1 MKKRLLVF
9 LMILTVL
16 SMVMSGCSASG
27 NTSGEAVESTDAVAT
42 EETTATDSEEV
53 AYKIGVVTPTL
64 STSED
69 EYRAAENM
77 VAKYGDMIK
86 HITLPESFNTEIETG
101 ISQIVSLADDP
112 QMKAIVVISGQ
123 SGLLP
128 ALQKVEEIRPD
139 IITITA
145 PIWDD
150 PDMMSKYVDINL
162 DTNWV
167 KRGETI
173 AQKAHD
179 MGAKTL
185 IHYSFPTHMAKEV
198 IVKRHD
204 MMKATAE
211 KLGMEFVDVTTPDPQ
226 TGDGPAVMQQF
237 LREDIP
243 RQIAKYG
250 ADTNIFGTNC
260 PMYDVI
266 IDEALKEKFIV
277 AEQCC
282 PTPTQ
287 AFPTVMGLEIAP
299 EDSGNFD
306 LINRMISE
314 KAAEEGMTGR
324 LSGWPVPVTV
334 LVPEYAI
341 ELAKKMIEDPDFDA
355 KSIESHEQF
364 AEEVTG
370 FKVFFD
376 RLNPDMD
383 NYFVIIMDSIFY

>member
-1 MKKRLLVF
+1 MKNKHLVLFLIFALLAFSIV
-9 LMILTVL
+9 
-16 SMVMSGCSASG
+16 GCSSNKSADTSETASASE
-27 NTSGEAVESTDAVAT
+27 TVKEEST
-42 EETTATDSEEV
+42 
-53 AYKIGVVTPTL
+53 YKIGVVTPTL

-112 QMKAIVVISGQ
+112 DMKAIVVISGQ

-150 PDMMSKYVDINL
+150 PDMMSKYVDVNL
-162 DTNWV
+162 DTDWV

-173 AQKAHD
+173 AKKAQK
-179 MGAKTL
+179 MGANTL

-204 MMKATAE
+204 QMKATAE
-211 KLGMEFVDVTTPDPQ
+211 ELGMEFVDITTPDPQ
-226 TGDGPAVMQQF
+226 TGDGPSVMQQF

-250 ADTNIFGTNC
+250 NDTNIFGTNC

-266 IDEALKEKFIV
+266 IDEALKEKYIV

-287 AFPTVMGLEIAP
+287 AFPTVMGLEISK
-299 EDSGNFD
+299 EDSGNYD
-306 LINRMISE
+306 LINKMISE
-314 KAAEEGMTGR
+314 KAAEHDMTGK

-334 LVPEYAI
+334 LVPEYAV
-341 ELAKKMIEDPDFDA
+341 ELAKKMIDDPEFDVKDLA
-355 KSIESHEQF
+355 SHEAF
-364 AEEVTG
+364 AEEITG
-370 FKVFFD
+370 YKVFFNK
-376 RLNPDMD
+376 LKPETD
-383 NYFVIIMDSIFY
+383 NYFVIIMDSIYY